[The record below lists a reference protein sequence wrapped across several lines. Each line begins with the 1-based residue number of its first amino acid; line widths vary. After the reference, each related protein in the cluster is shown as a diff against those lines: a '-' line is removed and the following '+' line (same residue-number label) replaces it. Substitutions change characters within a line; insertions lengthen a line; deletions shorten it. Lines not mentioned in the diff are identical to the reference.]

1 MKTYFLMLVF
11 LCTQLQNSFSQTAL
25 EILQKTV
32 IASGGDVWQQP
43 ATLSLQ
49 GTATFT
55 PFGKTDTAHLRFF
68 NTYSMYRI
76 YPTENTAAHQANGK
90 IRFDAMAGDRM
101 FMQLIYDGKQT
112 TNQMSEEA
120 KKYQVYF
127 SWSNNF
133 GFGIIRYADR
143 DSFRVERLADDRV
156 DGFDCYTVQITDPKK
171 MVTNF
176 QIDQK
181 SFLIRGVSF
190 ITSVGFHNRVYS
202 KFKKIKTANGFFMQP
217 GSVKLF
223 FDGIR
228 WMDIQWIQHKV
239 NEPISANI
247 FTQTA
252 N

>member
-1 MKTYFLMLVF
+1 MRKHFFISICFCFLI
-11 LCTQLQNSFSQTAL
+11 QSGYSQTAL
-25 EILQKTV
+25 EILHKTV
-32 IASGGDVWQQP
+32 QASGGELWQQP

-68 NTYSMYRI
+68 DTYSMYRI
-76 YPTENTAAHQANGK
+76 YPTENAAAHQANGK

-101 FMQLIYDGKQT
+101 FMQLIFDGKQT
-112 TNQMSEEA
+112 THQMSEEA

-181 SFLIRGVSF
+181 SYLIRGVSF
-190 ITSVGFHNRVYS
+190 TTSVGFHNRVYS
-202 KFKKIKTANGFFMQP
+202 QFTKIKVGNQFFIQP
-217 GSVKLF
+217 CSVKLF
-223 FDGIR
+223 FDGLR
-228 WMDIQWIQHKV
+228 WMDIQWLQHKV
-239 NEPISANI
+239 NEPIAAEI
-247 FTQTA
+247 FTRTS